1 MIPEYFDK
9 LEKRPRW
16 RKELSQLAPF
26 FILAGF
32 VLIPDK
38 ASNVVLFSIGVISL
52 ILVLSHLARKA
63 LFPYLDMSTLFKIIY
78 SKNDDR
84 DEPIAAALVILGIL
98 GLYGVMMWAVIS
110 LLR

>member
-1 MIPEYFDK
+1 MVPDHFKKFE
-9 LEKRPRW
+9 ETPRW
-16 RKELSQLAPF
+16 KKELRQLAPF
-26 FILAGF
+26 FILAAF

-63 LFPYLDMSTLFKIIY
+63 LFPYLDMSALFKIIY
-78 SKNDDR
+78 SRDDDR
-84 DEPIAAALVILGIL
+84 DEPIAAALVILGVL
-98 GLYGVMMWAVIS
+98 SLYGMMMWAVIS